1 MPQMP
6 QVSQMTPN
14 SQALRLRSLDIVRG
28 LIMVLMAIDH
38 VRVFAGVPAGGA
50 TAGLFFTR
58 WVTHFCAPGFVFFA
72 GTSAFLYGRKIGS
85 VPRLSQFLLARGLL
99 LVGLEL
105 VVMRLA
111 WTFNFDVWNY
121 NLAGVLWMIGWCL
134 VALAAL
140 VWLPV
145 PAVGALGLVM
155 VACHNLLDPHARSL
169 AQSLSGDPLAWLW
182 QLLYFGGSFRLGG
195 TGPRLVILYSLVPW
209 IGVMA
214 AGYGFGAV
222 MEWPSAR
229 RQRACLVIGLSAIA
243 AFVELRTF
251 NVYGDPRPW
260 GAPNFPALFSFL
272 NTNKYPASLLF
283 LLMTLGPLIVL
294 LSLLEHPRGRV
305 AGALEVFGRVPLF
318 YYVLHIPLIHVLAM
332 GVSIVRTGA
341 ISAWLFENH
350 PMEPPP
356 PPEGYMWSL
365 WLLYAITALAVVIL
379 YYACAWFVGFQQRS
393 RSPVARYF

>member
-1 MPQMP
+1 MT
-6 QVSQMTPN
+6 QMTPN
-14 SQALRLRSLDIVRG
+14 NQPGRLRSLDIVRG

-50 TAGLFFTR
+50 TTALFFTR

-72 GTSAFLYGRKIGS
+72 GTSAYLYGKKAGNL
-85 VPRLSQFLLARGLL
+85 PALSRFLLVRGLWIVL
-99 LVGLEL
+99 LEL
-105 VVMRLA
+105 ILMRFA
-111 WTFNFDVWNY
+111 WTFNFDLWNY
-121 NLAGVLWMIGWCL
+121 NLAGVLWMIGWCM

-140 VWLPV
+140 VRLPV
-145 PAVGALGLVM
+145 AVVGGLGLLMIVS
-155 VACHNLLDPHARSL
+155 HNLLDPQVRSL
-169 AQSLSGDPLAWLW
+169 VQSLADDPLGWIW
-182 QLLYFGGSFRLGG
+182 QVLYFGGSFRIGG
-195 TGPRLVILYSLVPW
+195 SGPRLVILYSLVPW

-214 AGYGFGAV
+214 AGYAFGGV
-222 MEWPSAR
+222 MEWPSGR
-229 RQRACLVIGLSAIA
+229 RQRACLIIGVSAIA
-243 AFVELRTF
+243 AFVVLRTF

-305 AGALEVFGRVPLF
+305 AGALELFGRVPLF

-341 ISAWLFENH
+341 ISPWLFENH

-356 PPEGYMWSL
+356 LPEGYMWSL
-365 WLLYAITALAVVIL
+365 WLLYATTVLAVVIL
-379 YYACAWFVGFQQRS
+379 YYACAWFVGYQQRS